1 MRENIEVI
9 QHLNDRGSTERG
21 GTEILSK
28 KKRPSQ
34 WQDKN
39 KIKIEDFKLNQS
51 SIAQYKD

>member
-9 QHLNDRGSTERG
+9 QHLNDRGSKERG